1 MLGGAVLTASALLA
15 AVLPAQ
21 AVGVAAE
28 ADDWNAALLP
38 DEEPMI
44 ARAVPRRRREVAAGR
59 TCARRAMARLGREP
73 VPLPADPNRVPRWP
87 PEVVGSI
94 THTREFCAAAVA
106 WRRDLHGLG
115 LDAERAIDPSRGDI
129 MRLVATPAEA
139 AWLAGLGDDARP
151 TASAVLFSAKEAFY
165 KCQYPLTREFLDF
178 SALELAVEI
187 ARGDLRG
194 GDGVLHGVFRAGTRA
209 GRDLPPLGARYV
221 VEGDLVITAA
231 FLAA

>member
-1 MLGGAVLTASALLA
+1 VLPPALLA

-28 ADDWNAALLP
+28 ADDWEAALLP
-38 DEEPMI
+38 GEEPMI
-44 ARAVPRRRREVAAGR
+44 ARAVPRRRREVVAGR
-59 TCARRAMARLGREP
+59 TCARRALARLGAEP
-73 VPLPADPNRVPRWP
+73 VALPADDDRVPRWP
-87 PEVVGSI
+87 DAVVGTI

-106 WRRDLHGLG
+106 WRRDLRGLG
-115 LDAERAIDPSRGDI
+115 LDAEHAIEPSRGDI

-139 AWLAGLGDDARP
+139 AWLAGLAEAVKP

-178 SALELAVEI
+178 SALEIDVEI

-194 GDGVLHGVFRAGTRA
+194 GDGVLRGVFRAATA
-209 GRDLPPLGARYV
+209 AARDLPPLSARYV

-231 FLAA
+231 FLPA